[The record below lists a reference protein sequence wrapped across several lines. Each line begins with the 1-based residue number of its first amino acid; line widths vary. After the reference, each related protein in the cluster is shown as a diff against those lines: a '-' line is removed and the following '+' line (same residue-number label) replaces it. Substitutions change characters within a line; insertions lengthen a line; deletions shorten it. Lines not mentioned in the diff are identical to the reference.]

1 MTDIMYNSHK
11 RGFSLIETMV
21 AVALVAIAALA
32 LLNVV
37 SNASKISQNALD
49 RFDASMMMGLLAE
62 SADDT
67 MDGQTVYVSD
77 FLRERYT
84 IDNSDI
90 LESLEPYR
98 INVRTMDKE
107 YLDPL
112 MMMDVSGAA
121 AAHSLAVQN
130 IRFEIGNDKKSCFGI
145 SSGTFQ

>member
-1 MTDIMYNSHK
+1 MCSSHRK
-11 RGFSLIETMV
+11 GFSLIETMV
-21 AVALVAIAALA
+21 AVALAAIATLA
-32 LLNVV
+32 LLNVL
-37 SNASKISQNALD
+37 SNASKISLNAVN
-49 RFDASMMMGLLAE
+49 RFDASMMMGFLAE

-67 MDGQTVYVSD
+67 MDGRTVYLSD
-77 FLRERYT
+77 FIRERYT

-130 IRFEIGNDKKSCFGI
+130 IRFEIGNVKSSFFGI

>member
-1 MTDIMYNSHK
+1 MHNSTK
-11 RGFSLIETMV
+11 RGFSLIETLI
-21 AVALVAIAALA
+21 AVALAAIAALA

-37 SNASKISQNALD
+37 SNATKISQNALD

-67 MDGQTVYVSD
+67 MDGRTVYLSD
-77 FLRERYT
+77 FLRERYS

-90 LESLEPYR
+90 LDSLEPYR

-112 MMMDVSGAA
+112 MMMDVPGTS

-130 IRFEIGNDKKSCFGI
+130 IRFQFGNDRKSCFGI

>member
-1 MTDIMYNSHK
+1 MYNSTK
-11 RGFSLIETMV
+11 RGFSLIETLI
-21 AVALVAIAALA
+21 AVALAGIAALA

-67 MDGQTVYVSD
+67 MDGRTVYLSD

-90 LESLEPYR
+90 LDSLEPYR

-112 MMMDVSGAA
+112 MMMMDVSGAT

-130 IRFEIGNDKKSCFGI
+130 IRFQFGNDKKSCFGI

>member
-1 MTDIMYNSHK
+1 MTDIMYNSTK
-11 RGFSLIETMV
+11 RGFSLIETLI
-21 AVALVAIAALA
+21 AVALAAIATLA

-67 MDGQTVYVSD
+67 MDGRTVYLSD

-90 LESLEPYR
+90 LDSLESYR

-112 MMMDVSGAA
+112 MMMEVSGAT

>member
-1 MTDIMYNSHK
+1 MYSSHRK
-11 RGFSLIETMV
+11 GFSLIETMV
-21 AVALVAIAALA
+21 AVALAAIATLA
-32 LLNVV
+32 LLNVL
-37 SNASKISQNALD
+37 SNASKISLNAVN
-49 RFDASMMMGLLAE
+49 RFDASMMMGFLAE

-67 MDGQTVYVSD
+67 MDGRTVYLSD
-77 FLRERYT
+77 FVREHYN

-90 LESLEPYR
+90 LDSLESYR

-112 MMMDVSGAA
+112 MMMDVSGAT